1 MIQKHRPSWLP
12 TWIQCR
18 LSTWGV
24 SDRYLMYAG
33 AWLMS
38 PMQRCFSDRVCQSLV
53 TFYIIDAY
61 LFGHVARMGHR
72 VPAHDALRLTV
83 DIPYESRKVNGQ
95 LEKTAGSPS
104 ERLAQQG
111 SWGCQRSTA
120 SVYAVE
126 IWNRYRATERNGS
139 LGLRHDADDD
149 EWSCQKWRVK
159 LIQAV
164 WNRDGSVFENHWRRV

>member
-1 MIQKHRPSWLP
+1 
-12 TWIQCR
+12 
-18 LSTWGV
+18 
-24 SDRYLMYAG
+24 MYAG

-83 DIPYESRKVNGQ
+83 DTYGSRKVNGQ

-104 ERLAQQG
+104 QRLTQQG
-111 SWGCQRSTA
+111 SGGCQRSTA
-120 SVYAVE
+120 SIYAVE
-126 IWNRYRATERNGS
+126 I
-139 LGLRHDADDD
+139 
-149 EWSCQKWRVK
+149 
-159 LIQAV
+159 
-164 WNRDGSVFENHWRRV
+164 